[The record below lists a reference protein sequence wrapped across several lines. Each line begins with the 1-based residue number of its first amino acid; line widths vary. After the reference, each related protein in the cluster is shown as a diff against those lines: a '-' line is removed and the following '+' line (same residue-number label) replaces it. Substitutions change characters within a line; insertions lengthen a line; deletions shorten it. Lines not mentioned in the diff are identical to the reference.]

1 MSGGAA
7 ADLAKRRAEQPSL
20 SGGIRAA
27 INRRLSRPAVYDSPE
42 TSKGSELQLAD
53 CERIIDDLNGQ
64 VAAFRDLLIHVGKN
78 QDGPEVRDKIRVL
91 RKKCVERCGA
101 ANRILMPQIKSDV
114 SDGIPVDSQ
123 HLVNLVC
130 CTQLLLREIHKCR
143 LLVHAHPMDMTSY
156 YERRP
161 RSSGVAVL
169 DKLILWRP
177 PLHDYHQEELISIQR
192 DMDSVTTMLNEML
205 DFMPQETG
213 GKSLEDS
220 FHKWRRRRK
229 RALYRKCGYWNC
241 FGRSPTVC

>member
-1 MSGGAA
+1 
-7 ADLAKRRAEQPSL
+7 
-20 SGGIRAA
+20 
-27 INRRLSRPAVYDSPE
+27 
-42 TSKGSELQLAD
+42 
-53 CERIIDDLNGQ
+53 
-64 VAAFRDLLIHVGKN
+64 
-78 QDGPEVRDKIRVL
+78 
-91 RKKCVERCGA
+91 
-101 ANRILMPQIKSDV
+101 MPQIRNDV
-114 SDGIPVDSQ
+114 AEGIPVDSQ

-143 LLVHAHPMDMTSY
+143 LLVIAHPMDMTSF

-192 DMDSVTTMLNEML
+192 DIDSVNSMLNEML
-205 DFMPQETG
+205 DFMPQEAG

-241 FGRSPTVC
+241 FCRSSTSC